1 MRVWSDIVQE
11 FKMGTNLTRIIYI
24 NIGVFISLFLLR
36 LISWLTTGSPESIV
50 YYFFIENIQTYLNPQ
65 ALLSKPWT
73 ILTYMFTHEGF
84 FHILMNMLM
93 LYWMGRIFI
102 DLLQGKRFVAIYLL
116 GGISGALFALLAYA
130 VLPAFQS
137 IISSGNAVPMIG
149 ASASVMAITA
159 AIGTYVPHYEIYMLF
174 FGKVKL
180 KYIAI
185 ALVIIDL
192 LMLPEG
198 TNAGGRFAHLGGALF
213 GFLWARNIKQGT
225 DISKWFMH
233 FMDTCVTWFKPRK
246 KMHVSYRNKTKTGS
260 YVNYQDIKPEKP
272 NYSQKQIDAILD
284 KIAKSGYESLSAKEK
299 EILFSSGKNT

>member
-1 MRVWSDIVQE
+1 MRVWSDIMQE

-65 ALLSKPWT
+65 ALLTKPWT
-73 ILTYMFTHEGF
+73 VFTYMFTHEGF

-116 GGISGALFALLAYA
+116 GGIAGALFALLAYA

-159 AIGTYVPHYEIYMLF
+159 AIGTYVPHYEI
-174 FGKVKL
+174 
-180 KYIAI
+180 
-185 ALVIIDL
+185 
-192 LMLPEG
+192 
-198 TNAGGRFAHLGGALF
+198 
-213 GFLWARNIKQGT
+213 
-225 DISKWFMH
+225 
-233 FMDTCVTWFKPRK
+233 
-246 KMHVSYRNKTKTGS
+246 
-260 YVNYQDIKPEKP
+260 
-272 NYSQKQIDAILD
+272 
-284 KIAKSGYESLSAKEK
+284 
-299 EILFSSGKNT
+299 